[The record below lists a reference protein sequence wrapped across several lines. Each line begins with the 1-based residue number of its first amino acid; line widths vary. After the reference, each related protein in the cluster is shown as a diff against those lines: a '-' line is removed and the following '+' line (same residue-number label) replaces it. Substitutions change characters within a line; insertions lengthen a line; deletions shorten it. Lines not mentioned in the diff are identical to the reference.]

1 MLGRDQDAETG
12 ALPLTVRHGAP
23 DPRSRLVLNTTTVGY
38 RAVLALAGPVNAFT
52 VDGLERALERVVSSS
67 ARDVW
72 IDLTD
77 VTFLHAGAAAVL
89 TDAAARLELR
99 NRRLAV
105 IAPPGPARTRLRL
118 TGADRRLEVC
128 ANRVEAHRAG

>member
-1 MLGRDQDAETG
+1 
-12 ALPLTVRHGAP
+12 
-23 DPRSRLVLNTTTVGY
+23 VLNTTTVGY